1 MVENV
6 AGVIGIE
13 LLCAAQG
20 CDFHAPLQSSPPLE
34 AVRRLLRAE
43 VAHLDEDR
51 HLHPDMARAIA
62 LVRSGAV
69 AAAAGIDLPG
79 LTTD

>member
-1 MVENV
+1 MAENL
-6 AGVIGIE
+6 AGVVGIE

-20 CDFHAPLQSSPPLE
+20 CDFHAPLESSPPLQ

-43 VAHLDEDR
+43 VPHLDEDR
-51 HLHPDMARAIA
+51 HLHPEIAKAIA

-69 AAAAGIDLPG
+69 ASAAGIGLPG
-79 LTTD
+79 LTTG